1 MLFDKKLPMQERLN
15 FIVYALSR
23 FILSVG
29 KYVYLFAVSYY
40 IMYETGSALYFSIN
54 MAISIVTTVIL
65 LPFSGVL
72 SDFGDKRKIIITGE
86 IMNTLVIL
94 GLFIYTMVHDINL
107 MAVYLVT
114 FLTSMIEPF
123 ISNAFQAAITELFH
137 KDRIQK
143 VMGYTSAILSSTV
156 ILGPVLG
163 GALFGLLSFPHI
175 IMIFLIAYI
184 ISTALDFIMDFS
196 LYYTKGDYAEN
207 IQEDGGMNRFKRD
220 ISQGFIF
227 IAKNKVFKS
236 LLIIAA
242 LVNFMAGVITIF
254 PEKMMIHELS
264 LQPETVGIVNAIGG
278 LGVLAGGV
286 AVARMKRLDNP
297 FLIMKRGLLVF
308 SGLVVVYLL
317 PLYFDGS
324 IVSHILI
331 LGGIGI
337 SIAMALQFINIPIN
351 LFIQLVTPQHIKGRV
366 FSTMSL
372 CSMSIMPVGAI
383 FYGFLYDFELY
394 WLINTISAVLMVA
407 VVLIFFNERLITK
420 SKRMYAVAKAEADEM
435 DDGSTEEGFQPE
447 SAPQSI

>member
-15 FIVYALSR
+15 FVVYALSR

-54 MAISIVTTVIL
+54 MAISIVVTVIL

-72 SDFGDKRKIIITGE
+72 SDFGNKRKIIITGE
-86 IMNTLVIL
+86 IMNALVIL

-107 MAVYLVT
+107 MAIYLVT

-123 ISNAFQAAITELFH
+123 VSNTFQTAITELFH
-137 KDRIQK
+137 KERIQK

-156 ILGPVLG
+156 ILGPILG

-175 IMIFLIAYI
+175 IMLFLIAYI
-184 ISTALDFIMDFS
+184 ISASLDFLLDFK
-196 LYYTKGDYAEN
+196 LYYTEADYAEGTR
-207 IQEDGGMNRFKRD
+207 EEGARSRFKRD
-220 ISQGFIF
+220 ISQGFNF
-227 IAKNKVFKS
+227 IADNRVFKS
-236 LLIIAA
+236 LLLIAA
-242 LVNFMAGVITIF
+242 LINFMAGVITIF

-264 LQPETVGIVNAIGG
+264 FQPETVGIVNAIGG

-286 AVARMKRLDNP
+286 AVARIKRLDNP
-297 FLIMKRGLLVF
+297 FLLMKRGLF
-308 SGLVVVYLL
+308 AFAALVVVYLL
-317 PLYFDGS
+317 PLYFGGG
-324 IVSHILI
+324 IVSLVLI
-331 LGGIGI
+331 IGGIGI
-337 SIAMALQFINIPIN
+337 SVAMALQFINIPIN

-394 WLINTISAVLMVA
+394 WIINIVSAILMVS
-407 VVLIFFNERLITK
+407 VVRIFFNENLIAK
-420 SKRMYAVAKAEADEM
+420 SKSMYAAAKNESEELDDE
-435 DDGSTEEGFQPE
+435 STEEGIQ
-447 SAPQSI
+447 SGATPQSI

>member
-15 FIVYALSR
+15 FVVYALSR

-54 MAISIVTTVIL
+54 MAISIVVTVIL

-72 SDFGDKRKIIITGE
+72 SDFGNKRKIIITGE
-86 IMNTLVIL
+86 IMNALVIL

-107 MAVYLVT
+107 MAIYLVT

-123 ISNAFQAAITELFH
+123 VSNTFQTVITELFH
-137 KDRIQK
+137 KERIQK

-156 ILGPVLG
+156 ILGPILG

-175 IMIFLIAYI
+175 IMLFLIAYI
-184 ISTALDFIMDFS
+184 ISASLDFLLDFK
-196 LYYTKGDYAEN
+196 LYYTEADYAEGTR
-207 IQEDGGMNRFKRD
+207 EEGARSRFKRD
-220 ISQGFIF
+220 ISQGFNF
-227 IAKNKVFKS
+227 IADNRVFKS
-236 LLIIAA
+236 LLLIAA
-242 LVNFMAGVITIF
+242 LINFMAGVITIF

-264 LQPETVGIVNAIGG
+264 FQPETVGIVNAIGG
-278 LGVLAGGV
+278 LGLLAGGV
-286 AVARMKRLDNP
+286 AVARIKRLDNP
-297 FLIMKRGLLVF
+297 FLLMKRGLF
-308 SGLVVVYLL
+308 AFAALVVVYLL
-317 PLYFDGS
+317 PLYFGGG
-324 IVSHILI
+324 IVSLVLI
-331 LGGIGI
+331 IGGIGI
-337 SIAMALQFINIPIN
+337 SVAMALQFINIPIN

-394 WLINTISAVLMVA
+394 WIINIVSAILMVA
-407 VVLIFFNERLITK
+407 VVRIFFNENLIAK
-420 SKRMYAVAKAEADEM
+420 SKSMYAAAKNESEELDDE
-435 DDGSTEEGFQPE
+435 SIEEGIQ
-447 SAPQSI
+447 SGATPQSI

>member
-1 MLFDKKLPMQERLN
+1 MQERLN
-15 FIVYALSR
+15 FVVYALSR

-54 MAISIVTTVIL
+54 MAISIVVTVIL

-72 SDFGDKRKIIITGE
+72 SDFGNKRKIIITGE
-86 IMNTLVIL
+86 IMNALVIL

-107 MAVYLVT
+107 MAIYLVT

-123 ISNAFQAAITELFH
+123 VSNTFQTAITELFH
-137 KDRIQK
+137 KERIQK

-156 ILGPVLG
+156 ILGPILG

-175 IMIFLIAYI
+175 IMLFLIAYI
-184 ISTALDFIMDFS
+184 ISASLDFLLDFK
-196 LYYTKGDYAEN
+196 LYYTEADYAEGTR
-207 IQEDGGMNRFKRD
+207 EEGARRRFKRD
-220 ISQGFIF
+220 ISQGFNF
-227 IAKNKVFKS
+227 IADNRVFKS
-236 LLIIAA
+236 LLLIAA
-242 LVNFMAGVITIF
+242 LINFMAGVITIF

-264 LQPETVGIVNAIGG
+264 FQPETVGIVNAIGG

-286 AVARMKRLDNP
+286 AVARIKRLDNP
-297 FLIMKRGLLVF
+297 FLLMKRGLF
-308 SGLVVVYLL
+308 AFAALVVVYLL
-317 PLYFDGS
+317 PLYFGGG
-324 IVSHILI
+324 IVSLVLI
-331 LGGIGI
+331 IGGIGI
-337 SIAMALQFINIPIN
+337 SVAMALQFINIPIN

-394 WLINTISAVLMVA
+394 WIINIVSAILMVA
-407 VVLIFFNERLITK
+407 VVCIFFNENLIAK
-420 SKRMYAVAKAEADEM
+420 SKSMYAAAKNESEELDDE
-435 DDGSTEEGFQPE
+435 SIEEGIQ
-447 SAPQSI
+447 SGATPQSI

>member
-15 FIVYALSR
+15 FVVYALSR

-54 MAISIVTTVIL
+54 MAISIVVTVIL

-72 SDFGDKRKIIITGE
+72 SDFGNKRKIIITGE
-86 IMNTLVIL
+86 IMNALVIL

-107 MAVYLVT
+107 MAIYLVT

-123 ISNAFQAAITELFH
+123 VSNTFQTAITELFH
-137 KDRIQK
+137 KERIQK
-143 VMGYTSAILSSTV
+143 VMGYTFAILSSTV
-156 ILGPVLG
+156 ILGPILG

-175 IMIFLIAYI
+175 IMLFLIAYI
-184 ISTALDFIMDFS
+184 ISASLDFLLDFK
-196 LYYTKGDYAEN
+196 LYYTEADYAEGTR
-207 IQEDGGMNRFKRD
+207 EEGARSRFKRD
-220 ISQGFIF
+220 ISQGFTF
-227 IAKNKVFKS
+227 IADNRVFKS
-236 LLIIAA
+236 LLLIAA
-242 LVNFMAGVITIF
+242 LINFMAGVITIF

-264 LQPETVGIVNAIGG
+264 FQPETVGIINAIGG

-286 AVARMKRLDNP
+286 AVARIKRLDNP
-297 FLIMKRGLLVF
+297 FLLMKRGLF
-308 SGLVVVYLL
+308 AFAALVVVYLL
-317 PLYFDGS
+317 PLYFGGG
-324 IVSHILI
+324 IVSLVLI
-331 LGGIGI
+331 IGGIGI
-337 SIAMALQFINIPIN
+337 SVAMALQFINIPIN

-394 WLINTISAVLMVA
+394 WIINIVSAILMVA
-407 VVLIFFNERLITK
+407 VVRIFFNENLIAK
-420 SKRMYAVAKAEADEM
+420 SKSMYAAAKNESEELDDE
-435 DDGSTEEGFQPE
+435 STEEGIQ
-447 SAPQSI
+447 SGATPQSI

>member
-1 MLFDKKLPMQERLN
+1 MKERLN
-15 FIVYALSR
+15 FIVYAMSR

-54 MAISIVTTVIL
+54 MAISIVVTVIL

-72 SDFGDKRKIIITGE
+72 SDFGNKRKIIITGE
-86 IMNTLVIL
+86 LMNTLVIL
-94 GLFIYTMVHDINL
+94 GLFFYTMIHDINL
-107 MAVYLVT
+107 MAIYLVT

-123 ISNAFQAAITELFH
+123 VSNAFQTAITELFH
-137 KDRIQK
+137 KARIQK

-156 ILGPVLG
+156 ILGPILG

-175 IMIFLIAYI
+175 IMLFLIAYI
-184 ISTALDFIMDFS
+184 ISASLDFLLDFK
-196 LYYTKGDYAEN
+196 LYYTEENYTEN
-207 IQEDGGMNRFKRD
+207 IQEDDGVNRFKRD

-236 LLIIAA
+236 LLLIAA
-242 LVNFMAGVITIF
+242 LINFMAGVITIF

-264 LQPETVGIVNAIGG
+264 FQPETVGIVNAIGG
-278 LGVLAGGV
+278 IGVLAGGV
-286 AVARMKRLDNP
+286 AVARIKRLDNP
-297 FLIMKRGLLVF
+297 FLLMKRGLLVF

-317 PLYFDGS
+317 PLYLDGS

-331 LGGIGI
+331 IGGIGV
-337 SIAMALQFINIPIN
+337 SVAMVLQFINIPIN

-394 WLINTISAVLMVA
+394 WIINTVSAILMIA
-407 VVLIFFNERLITK
+407 VVLVFFNRRLIAK
-420 SKRMYAVAKAEADEM
+420 SKRMYAAAKVKTDEM
-435 DDGSTEEGFQPE
+435 DDGSADEGLHPGA
-447 SAPQSI
+447 APQSI